1 MEKIVFKSFMEK
13 LVAYHFAL
21 KTNPDVKTEFNTQDI
36 DSLTEALQFVE
47 RLETDS
53 VPYNFSYAATGE
65 LVLKWNNPES
75 ENENSRIFQLA
86 FHKNKDVSCS
96 KYKLGEDTITKTFPF
111 QNNAD
116 YYKTLKELEVDM
128 LNFLDGDIGTQ
139 AFLKV

>member
-1 MEKIVFKSFMEK
+1 MEKIVFKAFMEK
-13 LVAYHFAL
+13 LVAYHFDL
-21 KTNPDVKTEFNTQDI
+21 KTNSEFKAEFNTQDI
-36 DSLTEALQFVE
+36 DCLTEALQFVE

-53 VPYNFSYAATGE
+53 VPYNFSYTTTGE

-75 ENENSRIFQLA
+75 ENENSRIYQLM

-96 KYKLGEDTITKTFPF
+96 KYKLGEDTITKNFPF

-116 YYKTLKELEVDM
+116 YYKTLKDLEVDM
-128 LNFLDGDIGTQ
+128 HNFLDGDIGIQ